1 MQQLNTFQDQCLR
14 LSQERRTESRQRRS
28 RVEVRKLDRVKLE
41 GGRRIERDES
51 AVTMATSVRGS
62 TSRLSLNRS
71 TRRLS

>member
-14 LSQERRTESRQRRS
+14 LSQERRTKSQRRS